1 MNLVVEYQSVIQVA
15 VLLMGCIY
23 DVMRFWLVFKLVI
36 SCSLDRS
43 TFHLI
48 RQPLTEHDQRYEV

>member
-1 MNLVVEYQSVIQVA
+1 MNLVVEYQAVIQLA

-23 DVMRFWLVFKLVI
+23 DVMRFCLVFKLVI

-48 RQPLTEHDQRYEV
+48 RQPFMEHDQRSEV